1 MALLGNLIK
10 RGIKLRESLNQDF
23 SSPFDLQKAELRE
36 LIIAARNT
44 QFGRAYNFDEILDAF
59 KRGGHQEFYEVFKKN
74 VPVFNYDKMHD
85 AWWHKLVE
93 GEKDVSWPVK

>member
-44 QFGRAYNFDEILDAF
+44 QFGRRTSGIL
-59 KRGGHQEFYEVFKKN
+59 
-74 VPVFNYDKMHD
+74 
-85 AWWHKLVE
+85 
-93 GEKDVSWPVK
+93 